1 MKHAVYFKE
10 QDEEISDIVA
20 GFLDESVSESG
31 SSLDDR
37 TAHIAVLAS
46 LIGCQG
52 VDAFRAELS
61 VALDDNLRPE
71 EAREVVCQSLAYM
84 GVGRSAPFVSAM
96 SDVFAERGIRDFEDA
111 GKVPEGER
119 IVRGSG
125 LQAEI
130 FGEQMRDAWKAG
142 TVNRWLAANCF
153 GDYYTRGN
161 LCLVDRELATFCYL
175 MAQGGCEPQL
185 EAHIRGNMNLGNSPD
200 KLREVVLRC
209 LPYIGYPR
217 SLNAMACI
225 ARVESDAYSPYV

>member
-1 MKHAVYFKE
+1 MEHAIYFKE
-10 QDEEISDIVA
+10 QDDGISDIVTR
-20 GFLDESVSESG
+20 FLDESVSESG
-31 SSLDDR
+31 NASDAR
-37 TAHIAVLAS
+37 TAHIAVLAA

-52 VDAFRAELS
+52 ADAFRAELD
-61 VALDDNLRPE
+61 VALDDGLMPE

-84 GVGRSAPFVSAM
+84 GVGRSVPFVSAM
-96 SDVFAERGIRDFEDA
+96 SDVFAERGIGDLKDA
-111 GKVPEGER
+111 GKVSEGER
-119 IVRGSG
+119 IGRGSG

-153 GDYYTRGN
+153 GDYYTRDN
-161 LCLVDRELATFCYL
+161 LSLADRELATFCYL

-185 EAHIRGNMNLGNSPD
+185 EAHIRGNMNLGNGPD
-200 KLREVVLRC
+200 KLREAVLRC

-225 ARVESDAYSPYV
+225 ARVDDSQA

>member
-1 MKHAVYFKE
+1 MEHATFFKE
-10 QDEEISDIVA
+10 QDRGISDIVT

-31 SSLDDR
+31 EFLDDR

-52 VDAFRAELS
+52 VDAFRAELTA
-61 VALDDNLRPE
+61 ALDDGLRPE
-71 EAREVVCQSLAYM
+71 EAREVVCQSLAY
-84 GVGRSAPFVSAM
+84 VGIGRAAPFVLAM
-96 SDVFAERGIRDFEDA
+96 SDVFAERGIGDLEDA
-111 GKVPEGER
+111 GKVLEGER
-119 IVRGSG
+119 ITYGSG
-125 LQAEI
+125 LQVEI
-130 FGEQMRDAWKAG
+130 FGEQMRDAWKVG

-161 LCLVDRELATFCYL
+161 LCLADRELATFCYL

-185 EAHIRGNMNLGNSPD
+185 EAHIRGNMNIGNGSD

-225 ARVESDAYSPYV
+225 TRVGSTMR

>member
-1 MKHAVYFKE
+1 MEHATFFKE
-10 QDEEISDIVA
+10 QDRGISDIVT

-31 SSLDDR
+31 ELLDDR
-37 TAHIAVLAS
+37 TAHVAVLAS

-52 VDAFRAELS
+52 VDAFRAELTA
-61 VALDDNLRPE
+61 ALDNGLRPE
-71 EAREVVCQSLAYM
+71 EAREVVCQSLAY
-84 GVGRSAPFVSAM
+84 VGIGRAAPFVLAM
-96 SDVFAERGIRDFEDA
+96 SDVFAERGIGDLEDA
-111 GKVPEGER
+111 GKVLEGER
-119 IVRGSG
+119 IAYGSG
-125 LQAEI
+125 LQVEI
-130 FGEQMRDAWKAG
+130 FGEQMRDAWKVG

-161 LCLVDRELATFCYL
+161 LCLADRELATFCYL

-185 EAHIRGNMNLGNSPD
+185 EAHIRGNMNIGNGSD

-225 ARVESDAYSPYV
+225 ARVESTMR